1 MIRRTPS
8 AFRRLKSAPAPKI
21 PRASSTRPAISW
33 AAITSDRARATPACP
48 AATAMEPTITAPR
61 KPEATAYPTA
71 RPVNS
76 GFATTNE
83 IKSANTPVVRPEI
96 ATNTRG
102 PSVRWAAPVRLV
114 WTATHTPASTARIRV
129 DFTGTPWGSVVSTQG
144 PGRDARRI
152 IRGQRP
158 FLRYVRWVYIWLFFS
173 WIMLGQRREVNR
185 GTDARRSKDHLPGA
199 RDVQVRDGGRR
210 ADNHRSLPHGE
221 PPNPGRHEAGW

>member
-61 KPEATAYPTA
+61 RPEATAYPTA

-96 ATNTRG
+96 ATKTRG

-114 WTATHTPASTARIRV
+114 WTATHTPARIARMRV
-129 DFTGTPWGSVVSTQG
+129 DLILSPEARGLYKG
-144 PGRDARRI
+144 PCRDARRI
-152 IRGQRP
+152 IRGRRP
-158 FLRYVRWVYIWLFFS
+158 FLRYARWVSMGLFFFRVKQAKARRT
-173 WIMLGQRREVNR
+173 IMEEMLG
-185 GTDARRSKDHLPGA
+185 GTRINYLGHSTFRF
-199 RDVQVRDGGRR
+199 VT
-210 ADNHRSLPHGE
+210 
-221 PPNPGRHEAGW
+221 AG